1 MEATVWLWPA
11 LAIGAAIGSF
21 LNVVIYRLPR
31 GLSLIAP
38 GSHCPACKTPLSW
51 RDNIPVLGWLFLR
64 GRCCY
69 CSVAIS
75 PRYPLVEATL
85 ATWFGL
91 CVVVWGLSWQTLAAL
106 ALGTWLLPLALI
118 DLDTYLL
125 PEALTRSGLVVALVW
140 RLVVAWLFDPSLF
153 WGGIW
158 GAVAGIWI
166 TESIGFVGTVLLRR
180 PAIGGG
186 DGKLLA
192 MIGMWLGLPG
202 VVLTLFLGSVIGLL
216 GSVMLMARQRLG
228 RSQPI
233 PFGPYL
239 ALGAAI
245 STFVGTAWLDWL
257 YGSP

>member
-1 MEATVWLWPA
+1 MV
-11 LAIGAAIGSF
+11 
-21 LNVVIYRLPR
+21 YRLPR
-31 GLSLIAP
+31 GLSLAVP

-51 RDNIPVLGWLFLR
+51 RDNIPVLGWLLLR
-64 GRCCY
+64 GHCRY
-69 CSVAIS
+69 CGVAIS

-91 CVVVWGLSWQTLAAL
+91 CVLVWGVSWQTLGAAT
-106 ALGTWLLPLALI
+106 LGAWLLPLALI

-125 PEALTRSGLVVALVW
+125 PEILTRSGLVVALIW
-140 RLVVAWLFDPSLF
+140 RITVALLFSPSLF
-153 WGGIW
+153 WGGLG

-166 TESIGFVGTVLLRR
+166 TETIGFVGTILLKR
-180 PAIGGG
+180 PAMGGG

-202 VVLTLFLGSVIGLL
+202 VVSTLFLGSVVGLL
-216 GSVMLMARQRLG
+216 GSVILMARQRLG

-239 ALGAAI
+239 AIGAAV
-245 STFVGTAWLDWL
+245 STFLGTVWLDWL
-257 YGSP
+257 YSSA